1 MRQVVQLPLSHEE
14 VFQGEA
20 GQQIPYHRMYGKQYC
35 VPALTVYSLSEVEE
49 LRIAAEA
56 VDGIYC
62 KVMRFIQQY
71 MPDSFWSISWVYI
84 RGLSQRHVW
93 SW

>member
-14 VFQGEA
+14 VFQGETE
-20 GQQIPYHRMYGKQYC
+20 QQIPYHRMYGKQYC
-35 VPALTVYSLSEVEE
+35 VPALTVYSPSEMQE
-49 LRIAAEA
+49 LRAAAEA

-71 MPDSFWSISWVYI
+71 MPDSF
-84 RGLSQRHVW
+84 
-93 SW
+93 